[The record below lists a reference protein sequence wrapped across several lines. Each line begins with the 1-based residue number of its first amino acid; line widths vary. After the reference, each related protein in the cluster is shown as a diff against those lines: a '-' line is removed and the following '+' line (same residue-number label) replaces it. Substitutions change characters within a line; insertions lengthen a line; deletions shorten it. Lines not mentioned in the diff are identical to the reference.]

1 MATAEL
7 SDGARRHR
15 EAATRRSREAFAS
28 VADIGEIPAV
38 VDAVRREECRLD
50 LLKFLQT
57 YFPNSTGLSPFSD
70 DHERVVARI
79 QQCILAGGKF
89 TNAVYRGFAKTT
101 ISQNA
106 AIWAVLYGHRRYVVV
121 FGADQGA
128 ADRNVLAIKMELA
141 ENELL
146 FEDFPEVCHAVLALE
161 GKAQR
166 CASQTHNGELT
177 HIAWTAETIRLPFIA
192 GSVAGGAILS
202 SRGLT
207 AATRG
212 LVVKMPD
219 GTNQRPDFVIV
230 DDPQTDESASTA
242 LQVGK
247 RLDLLKRS
255 ILKMAG
261 HKKQMACVINATV
274 IAADDFV
281 EQLLDPR
288 RNPSWQGERIKM
300 VRHWADAHDT
310 LWMDQYAGIRNN
322 FDRDDPDDQRRAQR
336 DANAFYV
343 DNRAAM
349 DAGCVVSWDH
359 CFDPETEISSI
370 QHAYNLLIDDGPDI
384 FATECQ
390 NEPPIAKFNQG
401 RLTAKEICERLN
413 GFTRH
418 AFPRECEQVT
428 AFIDV
433 QDQLLYYSVVA
444 WGAGFTGY
452 VIDYGTY
459 PDQRRRYFRL
469 TEAQNTLERSFPGD
483 TKEGR
488 WFKGLEQLANQLCGR
503 KYARAD
509 GVQMP
514 MGRVL
519 VDANYGISTKAVK
532 RFCLVSPWAP
542 ILLAT
547 HGRGVTAAQS
557 GIHEWQKK
565 QGEQRGHN
573 WLIRPDQEAK
583 GLRHGIYDTNY
594 WKSFVHTRLRGT
606 PHTLGSLSLWGDDAR
621 VHEMFADH
629 LTAEYPEKVSG
640 RGREIDQWMPIPSEP
655 DNHWLDCLVGCAVG
669 AAMLGVSLNE
679 NRTPGDGR
687 RKVTIPQHMRRA

>member
-7 SDGARRHR
+7 SKAAQRNR
-15 EAATRRSREAFAS
+15 EHATRRSRELFAS

-38 VDAVRREECRLD
+38 VNAERRDECRLD

-57 YFPNSTGLSPFSD
+57 YFPNSTGLSPFSE
-70 DHERVVARI
+70 DHEKVIARI
-79 QQCILAGGKF
+79 QRCILSGGKF

-128 ADRNVLAIKMELA
+128 ADRNILAIKMELA

-146 FEDFPEVCHAVLALE
+146 YDDFPDVCHAIAALE
-161 GKAQR
+161 GKPQR
-166 CASQTHNGELT
+166 CGSQTHRGELT
-177 HIAWTAETIRLPFIA
+177 HISWTAETIRLPFIE
-192 GSVAGGAILS
+192 GSVAGGAVVS

-212 LVVKMPD
+212 LNFKMPD

-242 LQVGK
+242 LQVSK

-255 ILKMAG
+255 ILKLAG
-261 HKKQMACVINATV
+261 HNKQIACVVNATV

-300 VRHWADAHDT
+300 VRHWADAHT
-310 LWMDQYAGIRNN
+310 TFWLEQYAQVRNN
-322 FDRDDPDDQRRAQR
+322 FDRDDPEDQRRAQR
-336 DANAFYV
+336 EATALYVANRETA
-343 DNRAAM
+343 
-349 DAGCVVSWDH
+349 DAGCVVSWEHCYDH
-359 CFDPETEISSI
+359 ETEVSAI

-390 NEPPIAKFNQG
+390 NEPPVAKFNQG
-401 RLTAKEICERLN
+401 RLTAKEICERVN
-413 GFTRH
+413 GFDRLV
-418 AFPRECEQVT
+418 FPSECGQIT

-433 QDQLLYYSVVA
+433 QDQLLYYTVAA
-444 WGAGFTGY
+444 WGADFTGY

-469 TEAQNTLERSFPGD
+469 IEAQNTLERQFPGE

-488 WFKGLEQLANQLCGR
+488 WMRGLEQLANLLCSR
-503 KYARAD
+503 VYIRAD
-509 GVQMP
+509 GAQMRL
-514 MGRVL
+514 GRLL
-519 VDANYGISTKAVK
+519 VDANYGLSTKTVK
-532 RFCLVSPWAP
+532 RFCLVSAWGP
-542 ILLAT
+542 LLMAT
-547 HGRGVTAAQS
+547 HGRGVTAAQT
-557 GIHEWQKK
+557 GMHEWQKK
-565 QGEQRGHN
+565 QGEERGHN
-573 WLIRPDQEAK
+573 WLIRPDNEAK

-594 WKSFVHTRLRGT
+594 WKSFVHTHLRGT
-606 PHTLGSLSLWGDDAR
+606 PNTPGSLSLWGNEPRA
-621 VHEMFADH
+621 HEMFADH
-629 LTAEYPEKVSG
+629 LTAEYPEPVEG
-640 RGREIDQWMPIPSEP
+640 RGRKLDQWMPIPSEP

-669 AAMLGVSLNE
+669 AAMLGVSLPE
-679 NRTPGDGR
+679 NRTPGNGR
-687 RKVTIPQHMRRA
+687 RVVTIPKHMRRA